1 MRSKEDWQKHF
12 KTPIFELKSFLA
24 PLPRENRKKQYYVI
38 DSPDWVN
45 VVPITKSGKIVL
57 IKQFRHGIGEY
68 SLEVP
73 GGIVDETG
81 DLAPFL
87 SAKREL
93 KEETGYSTTDDKIQ
107 LLAKL
112 SGNPAMFT
120 NWAYSYL
127 ALDVEPVSS
136 TEFDEGEDIETI
148 LSSPGEVKEFLKQGL
163 IHHPHMVS
171 ALLLY
176 FLKFDKLDR

>member
-1 MRSKEDWQKHF
+1 MRSKADWALHF
-12 KTPIFELKSFLA
+12 KTPIFQLKSFLA
-24 PLPRENRKKQYYVI
+24 PLPRENRKKQYFVI

-45 VVPITKSGKIVL
+45 IVPITKSGEIVL
-57 IKQFRHGIGEY
+57 VRQFRHGIGEP

-73 GGIVDETG
+73 GGIVDEVG
-81 DLAPFL
+81 ENAAFL

-93 KEETGYSTTDDKIQ
+93 REETGYTTNDASIQ

-127 ALDVEPVSS
+127 ALDVELSS
-136 TEFDEGEDIETI
+136 ETEFDEGEDIEIVLAT
-148 LSSPGEVKEFLKQGL
+148 PAQAKEYLRDGT
-163 IHHPHMVS
+163 IHHPHMVA

-176 FLKFDKLDR
+176 FLKSNNE